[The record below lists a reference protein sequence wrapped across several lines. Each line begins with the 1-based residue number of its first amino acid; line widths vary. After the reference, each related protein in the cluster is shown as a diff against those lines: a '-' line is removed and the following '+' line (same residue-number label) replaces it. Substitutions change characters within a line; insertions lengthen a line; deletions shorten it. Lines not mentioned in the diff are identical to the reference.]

1 MAWGFRPRVLVLGMG
16 RFQGFCSFTL
26 SVGNANIS
34 IVREVC
40 YLHRYS
46 PSQIM
51 HYCELSVRKDPG
63 GGISLVTP
71 HGGEDGKLEGVHFL
85 YKALNNK
92 EYMQSFCAFKC
103 DIYKANLS

>member
-1 MAWGFRPRVLVLGMG
+1 MKLSTLDTGSGHIIPAMPWYRRMTWWLYPRILVLGMG

-71 HGGEDGKLEGVHFL
+71 HGGEDGKLEGVHF
-85 YKALNNK
+85 
-92 EYMQSFCAFKC
+92 F
-103 DIYKANLS
+103 I